1 MLMDEDIFEALRT
14 EPDRSADLAPAA
26 MAVNLSPLNTQLKST
41 VFDVVEGKETETS

>member
-14 EPDRSADLAPAA
+14 EPDRSADLTPAA
-26 MAVNLSPLNTQLKST
+26 MAVNRSPLNTQLKSM